1 MKGFIHKDNISTEI
15 DNKNIE
21 DESELAKDENNLVYW
36 SAGATDPILAKTK
49 KKNNITKF

>member
-21 DESELAKDENNLVYW
+21 EESELAKDENNLVYW

-49 KKNNITKF
+49 QKNNITKF